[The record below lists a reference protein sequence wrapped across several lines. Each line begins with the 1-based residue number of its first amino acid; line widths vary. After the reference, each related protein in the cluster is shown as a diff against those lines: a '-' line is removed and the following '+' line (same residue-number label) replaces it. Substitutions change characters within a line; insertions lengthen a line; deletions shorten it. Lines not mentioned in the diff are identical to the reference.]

1 MTVPSQASKPVRRF
15 ALFVPVILFG
25 LVVLAWSGFWVYAK
39 TQAETRFRSGL
50 EREARNGRQWVCENA
65 AFGGYPFRLELRC
78 SDLSLIRSVANG
90 PSWRLQLGG
99 FAALTQVY
107 TPGHVIAESPGPLS
121 VTGPDGR
128 VHVLSWASGQM
139 SARLSLDGFERA
151 SLVLAQPVLREAGAT
166 PPVDLGRA
174 GQMEW
179 HARRHPTRPAADKAI
194 EISVTGSD
202 VIAPAFEAL
211 IRNGE
216 PGQLQLGTTVP
227 RADLFLAGIRP
238 ETLKA
243 WAATGAQVGLDQLRL
258 KKGPSELALTGQIGI
273 DDFNRLR
280 GRISASQIGI
290 TEIGGLRIGG
300 MLGLGGL
307 LAAPPAGQLPA
318 GHKPLPPVELREGRV
333 YLGPVRVP
341 ELRLDPL
348 F

>member
-1 MTVPSQASKPVRRF
+1 MPPPSTKPVRRF

-25 LVVLAWSGFWVYAK
+25 LVALAWSGFWVYAK
-39 TQAETRFRSGL
+39 TQAETRFRAAL
-50 EREARNGRQWVCENA
+50 EREARNGRQWACENA

-78 SDLSLIRSVANG
+78 SDLTLIRSIGNG
-90 PSWRLQLGG
+90 PPWRLQLGG
-99 FAALTQVY
+99 FAALMQVY

-121 VTGPDGR
+121 VTAPDGR
-128 VHVLSWASGQM
+128 MHVLSWTSGQM

-151 SLVLAQPVLREAGAT
+151 SLMLAQPVLKDVGAT
-166 PPVDLGRA
+166 PAVDLGQA
-174 GQMEW
+174 KQMEW

-194 EISVTGSD
+194 EVSITAAD
-202 VIAPAFEAL
+202 VAAPAFEAL

-216 PGQLQLGTTVP
+216 PGQLQFGATVP
-227 RADLFLAGIRP
+227 RTDLFLAGIRP

-243 WAATGAQVGLDQLRL
+243 WSATGAQVALDQLRL

-273 DDFNRLR
+273 DDLNRLR

-300 MLGLGGL
+300 VLGLGGL
-307 LAAPPAGQLPA
+307 LAAPPAGTLPA

-333 YLGPVRVP
+333 YLGPLRVP